1 MARTLALEWAD
12 RGIRVNAIAPG
23 YVATPMV
30 ENQIDAGGLNGS
42 ALAGYHAL
50 NRIARPQEV
59 ASAARF
65 LLSED
70 SSFVTGE
77 TLYVDGG
84 FSIKKVIP
92 N

>member
-1 MARTLALEWAD
+1 MARTLAVEWAG

-30 ENQIDAGGLNGS
+30 QEQIDAGGLDGD
-42 ALAGYHAL
+42 ALAAYHAL
-50 NRIARPQEV
+50 NRIARPDEI
-59 ASAARF
+59 ARAVQF
-65 LLSED
+65 LLSKD
-70 SSFVTGE
+70 SSFITGE

-84 FSIKKVIP
+84 FSVKKVIP